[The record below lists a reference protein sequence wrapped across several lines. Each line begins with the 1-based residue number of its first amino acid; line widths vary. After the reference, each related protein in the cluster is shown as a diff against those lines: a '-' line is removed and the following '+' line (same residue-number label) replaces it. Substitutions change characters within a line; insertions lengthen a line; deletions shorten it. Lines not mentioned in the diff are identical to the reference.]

1 MKDQR
6 PQYPASLFWTGVA
19 LSILRSFLWLIIST
33 VLLLVGRTTPWC
45 GAAGLAILALVVAV
59 ALIKQLSYRH
69 TVLHS
74 KDSEFADWQAAML
87 SPDWEENV
95 KDMVQRAMND
105 EIKGLKKEIESYKAK
120 EAAGA
125 VDQMLAGAETVG
137 AVKVLTKVVPNSD
150 PGKLRQLGDVLRDK
164 DAAVVA
170 VLATQVGEKLTILA
184 VCGKDAVKAGVK
196 AGDIVT

>member
-19 LSILRSFLWLIIST
+19 LSILRSFLWLIVST

-45 GAAGLAILALVVAV
+45 GAVGLAILVLVVAV
-59 ALIKQLSYRH
+59 AIVKQLSYRH

-105 EIKGLKKEIESYKAK
+105 T
-120 EAAGA
+120 EA
-125 VDQMLAGAETVG
+125 DLYMEEE
-137 AVKVLTKVVPNSD
+137 D
-150 PGKLRQLGDVLRDK
+150 
-164 DAAVVA
+164 
-170 VLATQVGEKLTILA
+170 GEENEDTDDRKNTEDDHHD
-184 VCGKDAVKAGVK
+184 GE
-196 AGDIVT
+196 

>member
-19 LSILRSFLWLIIST
+19 LSILRSILWLVIAT
-33 VLLLVGRTTPWC
+33 VLMFLGAKTPWL
-45 GAAGLAILALVVAV
+45 GWAGLALLVLVVAV

-74 KDSEFADWQAAML
+74 KDSEFADWQTAML

-105 EIKGLKKEIESYKAK
+105 TEADLYMEEDGEDTEDPSDASSPKEE
-120 EAAGA
+120 
-125 VDQMLAGAETVG
+125 D
-137 AVKVLTKVVPNSD
+137 D
-150 PGKLRQLGDVLRDK
+150 P
-164 DAAVVA
+164 
-170 VLATQVGEKLTILA
+170 
-184 VCGKDAVKAGVK
+184 
-196 AGDIVT
+196 

>member
-19 LSILRSFLWLIIST
+19 ISILRSFLWLIIST

-45 GAAGLAILALVVAV
+45 GAAGLAILALVVTV
-59 ALIKQLSYRH
+59 AIVKQLSYRH

-105 EIKGLKKEIESYKAK
+105 T
-120 EAAGA
+120 EADLYMEEDGE
-125 VDQMLAGAETVG
+125 DAEDGEDTQD
-137 AVKVLTKVVPNSD
+137 D
-150 PGKLRQLGDVLRDK
+150 PRD
-164 DAAVVA
+164 
-170 VLATQVGEKLTILA
+170 GE
-184 VCGKDAVKAGVK
+184 
-196 AGDIVT
+196 

>member
-45 GAAGLAILALVVAV
+45 AAAGLAILVLVVAV
-59 ALIKQLSYRH
+59 AIVKQLSYRH

-105 EIKGLKKEIESYKAK
+105 T
-120 EAAGA
+120 EADLYMEEDREDTEDGE
-125 VDQMLAGAETVG
+125 DTE
-137 AVKVLTKVVPNSD
+137 KPSD
-150 PGKLRQLGDVLRDK
+150 TPSQNEENDS
-164 DAAVVA
+164 
-170 VLATQVGEKLTILA
+170 
-184 VCGKDAVKAGVK
+184 
-196 AGDIVT
+196 

>member
-19 LSILRSFLWLIIST
+19 LSILRSFLWLIVST

-45 GAAGLAILALVVAV
+45 AEAGLAILALVLTVAFV
-59 ALIKQLSYRH
+59 KQLSYRH

-105 EIKGLKKEIESYKAK
+105 T
-120 EAAGA
+120 EADLYMEEDREDTEDGE
-125 VDQMLAGAETVG
+125 DTEN
-137 AVKVLTKVVPNSD
+137 PSD
-150 PGKLRQLGDVLRDK
+150 TPSQNEENDS
-164 DAAVVA
+164 
-170 VLATQVGEKLTILA
+170 
-184 VCGKDAVKAGVK
+184 
-196 AGDIVT
+196 

>member
-19 LSILRSFLWLIIST
+19 LSILRSFLWLIVST

-45 GAAGLAILALVVAV
+45 AAAGLAILALVVAV
-59 ALIKQLSYRH
+59 AIVKQLSYRH

-105 EIKGLKKEIESYKAK
+105 T
-120 EAAGA
+120 EADLYMEEDREDTEDGE
-125 VDQMLAGAETVG
+125 DTEN
-137 AVKVLTKVVPNSD
+137 PSD
-150 PGKLRQLGDVLRDK
+150 TPSQNEENDS
-164 DAAVVA
+164 
-170 VLATQVGEKLTILA
+170 
-184 VCGKDAVKAGVK
+184 
-196 AGDIVT
+196 

>member
-6 PQYPASLFWTGVA
+6 PQYPAALFWTGVA
-19 LSILRSFLWLIIST
+19 LSILRSLLWLVLAT
-33 VLLLVGRTTPWC
+33 VLMLLGAKTPWL
-45 GAAGLAILALVVAV
+45 GWAGLALLVLVVAV

-105 EIKGLKKEIESYKAK
+105 T
-120 EAAGA
+120 EADLYMEEDGE
-125 VDQMLAGAETVG
+125 DT
-137 AVKVLTKVVPNSD
+137 SD
-150 PGKLRQLGDVLRDK
+150 DPHD
-164 DAAVVA
+164 
-170 VLATQVGEKLTILA
+170 GE
-184 VCGKDAVKAGVK
+184 
-196 AGDIVT
+196 

>member
-45 GAAGLAILALVVAV
+45 AAAGLAILALVVAV

-105 EIKGLKKEIESYKAK
+105 TEADLYMEEDGEDPEDPADTSSQKEE
-120 EAAGA
+120 
-125 VDQMLAGAETVG
+125 D
-137 AVKVLTKVVPNSD
+137 D
-150 PGKLRQLGDVLRDK
+150 P
-164 DAAVVA
+164 
-170 VLATQVGEKLTILA
+170 
-184 VCGKDAVKAGVK
+184 
-196 AGDIVT
+196 

>member
-19 LSILRSFLWLIIST
+19 LSILRSLLWLVLAT
-33 VLLLVGRTTPWC
+33 VLMLLGAKTPWL
-45 GAAGLAILALVVAV
+45 GWAGLALLILVVAV

-105 EIKGLKKEIESYKAK
+105 TEADLYMEEDGEDTEDPADTSSQKEE
-120 EAAGA
+120 
-125 VDQMLAGAETVG
+125 D
-137 AVKVLTKVVPNSD
+137 D
-150 PGKLRQLGDVLRDK
+150 P
-164 DAAVVA
+164 
-170 VLATQVGEKLTILA
+170 
-184 VCGKDAVKAGVK
+184 
-196 AGDIVT
+196 

>member
-19 LSILRSFLWLIIST
+19 LSILRSFLWLIVST

-45 GAAGLAILALVVAV
+45 GAAGLALLVLVVAV

-95 KDMVQRAMND
+95 KAMVERAMND
-105 EIKGLKKEIESYKAK
+105 DIEAELEGSEEDEPEGDND
-120 EAAGA
+120 EAESEGDDSGDGA
-125 VDQMLAGAETVG
+125 
-137 AVKVLTKVVPNSD
+137 
-150 PGKLRQLGDVLRDK
+150 
-164 DAAVVA
+164 
-170 VLATQVGEKLTILA
+170 
-184 VCGKDAVKAGVK
+184 
-196 AGDIVT
+196 

>member
-45 GAAGLAILALVVAV
+45 GAAGLALLILVVAV

-95 KDMVQRAMND
+95 KAMVERAMND
-105 EIKGLKKEIESYKAK
+105 DIEAELYMEEDSEDTEDPSDAFSPKEE
-120 EAAGA
+120 
-125 VDQMLAGAETVG
+125 D
-137 AVKVLTKVVPNSD
+137 D
-150 PGKLRQLGDVLRDK
+150 P
-164 DAAVVA
+164 
-170 VLATQVGEKLTILA
+170 
-184 VCGKDAVKAGVK
+184 
-196 AGDIVT
+196 

>member
-59 ALIKQLSYRH
+59 AIVKQLSYRH

-105 EIKGLKKEIESYKAK
+105 T
-120 EAAGA
+120 EADLYMEEEDGE
-125 VDQMLAGAETVG
+125 DPED
-137 AVKVLTKVVPNSD
+137 PSD
-150 PGKLRQLGDVLRDK
+150 ASSQNEENDS
-164 DAAVVA
+164 
-170 VLATQVGEKLTILA
+170 
-184 VCGKDAVKAGVK
+184 
-196 AGDIVT
+196 

>member
-1 MKDQR
+1 MKEQR

-19 LSILRSFLWLIIST
+19 LSILRSLLWLVLAT
-33 VLLLVGRTTPWC
+33 VLMLLGAKTPWL
-45 GAAGLAILALVVAV
+45 GWAGLAILALVVAI

-105 EIKGLKKEIESYKAK
+105 TEADLYMEEDGEDPENPSDASSQKEE
-120 EAAGA
+120 
-125 VDQMLAGAETVG
+125 
-137 AVKVLTKVVPNSD
+137 ND
-150 PGKLRQLGDVLRDK
+150 P
-164 DAAVVA
+164 
-170 VLATQVGEKLTILA
+170 
-184 VCGKDAVKAGVK
+184 
-196 AGDIVT
+196 